1 MYTVPLNICR
11 TYTNRM
17 RCSLFFACCVIGFG
31 FIAQKK
37 PSSGVSKITPDNRL
51 NSLMDTWHKNATL
64 AQFDAYFAATSD
76 NFVFYG
82 TAPAEKWDKEAFK
95 TFCKPYFDSTR
106 TWRFTPSNRVWN
118 FSKDGKIAW
127 FDEDLQTWMLDC
139 RGSGVCE
146 KTKQGWKL
154 AYYNLSVVIE
164 NEKIQEFIKL
174 RKD

>member
-1 MYTVPLNICR
+1 
-11 TYTNRM
+11 M
-17 RCSLFFACCVIGFG
+17 RFSLLALFSVIS
-31 FIAQKK
+31 IAVLAQKN
-37 PSSGVSKITPDNRL
+37 PSGSVEKITPEDRL
-51 NSLMDTWHKNATL
+51 NSLLDTWHKNATL
-64 AQFDAYFAATSD
+64 AKFDEYFAATSD

-118 FSKDGKIAW
+118 FSKDGKTAW

-146 KTKQGWKL
+146 KTKHGWKL

-174 RKD
+174 RKN

>member
-1 MYTVPLNICR
+1 
-11 TYTNRM
+11 M
-17 RCSLFFACCVIGFG
+17 RFSLLALLSVIS
-31 FIAQKK
+31 IAVLAQKN
-37 PSSGVSKITPDNRL
+37 PSGSVAKITPEDRL
-51 NSLMDTWHKNATL
+51 NSLLDTWHKNATL
-64 AQFDAYFAATSD
+64 AKFDEYFAATSD

-118 FSKDGKIAW
+118 FSTDGKTAW

>member
-1 MYTVPLNICR
+1 
-11 TYTNRM
+11 M
-17 RCSLFFACCVIGFG
+17 RFSLFFACCVIGFG

-37 PSSGVSKITPDNRL
+37 PSTGVSKITPDDRL

-82 TAPAEKWDKEAFK
+82 TAPAEKWDKETFK

>member
-1 MYTVPLNICR
+1 
-11 TYTNRM
+11 M

-37 PSSGVSKITPDNRL
+37 PSTGVSKITPDDRL

-76 NFVFYG
+76 DFVFYG
-82 TAPAEKWDKEAFK
+82 TAPAEKWDKETFK

>member
-1 MYTVPLNICR
+1 MQQNICR
-11 TYTNRM
+11 TCTNKM
-17 RCSLFFACCVIGFG
+17 RFALAFACCVIGFG
-31 FIAQKK
+31 LTAQKN
-37 PSSGVSKITPDNRL
+37 PSSSATKITLEAPL
-51 NSLMDTWHKNATL
+51 NALMDAWHKHATL
-64 AQFDAYFAATSD
+64 AKFDEYFAETTE

-82 TAPAEKWDKEAFK
+82 TAPGEKWDKEAFK

-146 KTKQGWKL
+146 KTKKGWKL

>member
-1 MYTVPLNICR
+1 
-11 TYTNRM
+11 M

-37 PSSGVSKITPDNRL
+37 PSSGVSKITPDDRL

-82 TAPAEKWDKEAFK
+82 TAPAEKWDKETFK

>member
-1 MYTVPLNICR
+1 MCTMRRNIYRICIS
-11 TYTNRM
+11 NM
-17 RCSLFFACCVIGFG
+17 RFCLLFACCWIG
-31 FIAQKK
+31 IIMCAQKNYL
-37 PSSGVSKITPDNRL
+37 TAEAQL
-51 NSLMDTWHKNATL
+51 NTLMDAWHKNATL
-64 AQFDAYFAATSD
+64 AKFDDYFAVTTD

-82 TAPAEKWDKEAFK
+82 TAPGEKWDKEAFK
-95 TFCKPYFDSTR
+95 SFCKPYFDSTT
-106 TWRFTPSNRVWN
+106 TWRFTPSHRVWN

-146 KTKQGWKL
+146 KSKQGWKL

>member
-1 MYTVPLNICR
+1 MYTVQLNICR

-37 PSSGVSKITPDNRL
+37 PSTGVSKITPDDRL

-82 TAPAEKWDKEAFK
+82 TAPAEKWDKETFK

>member
-1 MYTVPLNICR
+1 MRFSLLALISVISITVL
-11 TYTNRM
+11 
-17 RCSLFFACCVIGFG
+17 
-31 FIAQKK
+31 AQKN
-37 PSSGVSKITPDNRL
+37 PSGRLVNLTSEIRL
-51 NSLMDTWHKNATL
+51 NSLMDSWHKNATL
-64 AQFDAYFAATSD
+64 AKFDEYLAATSD

-118 FSKDGKIAW
+118 FSKDGKTAW

>member
-1 MYTVPLNICR
+1 
-11 TYTNRM
+11 M
-17 RCSLFFACCVIGFG
+17 RFSLLALFSVIS
-31 FIAQKK
+31 IAVLAQKN
-37 PSSGVSKITPDNRL
+37 PSGSVAKITPEDRL

-64 AQFDAYFAATSD
+64 AKFDEYFAATSD

-95 TFCKPYFDSTR
+95 TFCRPYFDSTR
-106 TWRFTPSNRVWN
+106 TWKFTPSNRVWN
-118 FSKDGKIAW
+118 FSKDGKTAW

-146 KTKQGWKL
+146 KTKHGWKL

-174 RKD
+174 RKN

>member
-1 MYTVPLNICR
+1 MFTMQQNTCKTCISK
-11 TYTNRM
+11 M
-17 RCSLFFACCVIGFG
+17 RFFLFSACLCIGFG
-31 FIAQKK
+31 LLAQKK
-37 PSSGVSKITPDNRL
+37 PSGGLAQITSEERL

-64 AQFDAYFAATSD
+64 AKFDEYFAATTE

-95 TFCKPYFDSTR
+95 TFCKPYFDSTT
-106 TWRFTPSNRVWN
+106 TWRFIPSNRVWYY
-118 FSKDGKIAW
+118 SKDGKTAW

-174 RKD
+174 RKN

>member
-1 MYTVPLNICR
+1 
-11 TYTNRM
+11 M
-17 RCSLFFACCVIGFG
+17 RFYLLALFSVIS
-31 FIAQKK
+31 IAVVAQKN
-37 PSSGVSKITPDNRL
+37 PSGSVAKVTPEDRL

-64 AQFDAYFAATSD
+64 AKFDEYFAATSD

-106 TWRFTPSNRVWN
+106 TWKFTPSNRVWN
-118 FSKDGKIAW
+118 FSKDGKTAW

-146 KTKQGWKL
+146 KTKHGWKL

-174 RKD
+174 RKN

>member
-1 MYTVPLNICR
+1 
-11 TYTNRM
+11 M
-17 RCSLFFACCVIGFG
+17 RFSLLALLSVIS
-31 FIAQKK
+31 IAVLAQKN
-37 PSSGVSKITPDNRL
+37 PSGSEAKITPEDRL
-51 NSLMDTWHKNATL
+51 NFLMDTWHKNATL
-64 AQFDAYFAATSD
+64 AKFDEYFAATSD

-118 FSKDGKIAW
+118 FSKDGKTAW

>member
-1 MYTVPLNICR
+1 
-11 TYTNRM
+11 M

-37 PSSGVSKITPDNRL
+37 PSTGVSKITPDDRL

-82 TAPAEKWDKEAFK
+82 TAPAEKWDKETFK

>member
-1 MYTVPLNICR
+1 
-11 TYTNRM
+11 M
-17 RCSLFFACCVIGFG
+17 RFSLLVLSSIISIAVL
-31 FIAQKK
+31 AQKNT
-37 PSSGVSKITPDNRL
+37 SGRLVNLTSEIRL
-51 NSLMDTWHKNATL
+51 NSLMDNWHKNATL
-64 AQFDAYFAATSD
+64 AKFDEYFAATSD

-118 FSKDGKIAW
+118 FSKDGKTAW

>member
-1 MYTVPLNICR
+1 MYTVQQNICR
-11 TYTNRM
+11 TCTNKM
-17 RCSLFFACCVIGFG
+17 RFALAFACCVIGFG
-31 FIAQKK
+31 FTAQKN
-37 PSSGVSKITPDNRL
+37 SSSSAPKITPEAPL
-51 NSLMDTWHKNATL
+51 NALMDAWHKHATL
-64 AQFDAYFAATSD
+64 AKFDEYFAATTE

-82 TAPAEKWDKEAFK
+82 TAPGEKWDKEAFK

-146 KTKQGWKL
+146 KTKKGWKL

>member
-1 MYTVPLNICR
+1 MRFSLLALISVISITVL
-11 TYTNRM
+11 
-17 RCSLFFACCVIGFG
+17 
-31 FIAQKK
+31 AQKN
-37 PSSGVSKITPDNRL
+37 PSGRLVNLTSEIPL
-51 NSLMDTWHKNATL
+51 NSLMDSWHKNATL
-64 AQFDAYFAATSD
+64 AKFDEYFAATSD

-118 FSKDGKIAW
+118 FSKDGKTAW

-174 RKD
+174 QKD

>member
-1 MYTVPLNICR
+1 M
-11 TYTNRM
+11 
-17 RCSLFFACCVIGFG
+17 
-31 FIAQKK
+31 
-37 PSSGVSKITPDNRL
+37 
-51 NSLMDTWHKNATL
+51 
-64 AQFDAYFAATSD
+64 
-76 NFVFYG
+76 FYG